1 MPTAKA
7 QRPLRRS
14 RKSAELEEERRRRL
28 RELRRELLAYYPG
41 PMPRSRLTLM
51 DVDPSTLHAYWS
63 IDADYLAGLR
73 RRHRTPA
80 APLVLRLYE
89 LKGQVDASRHLDF
102 DLEGLTNNRYIH
114 LWAEG
119 RVYLGQVG
127 LKTRRRFISVA
138 TSPPVRIPEI
148 GPAPPLSPETDPED
162 RARIEELEAERA
174 TLIRSRYRELAE
186 QAAAGGPEGLAE
198 GDKATEAA
206 RRRAAAGRPEG
217 TPESLPATPWQAA
230 AGKPPGTEAAP
241 GQAEGPPGSLP
252 DTGGTPGQAAAGRPE
267 SPAATLTASR
277 WAVLR
282 GKQPVQPP
290 AGAAR
295 RRAGSSLELALGLK
309 GLR

>member
-1 MPTAKA
+1 LPTAKA

-14 RKSAELEEERRRRL
+14 RKSAELKEERRRRL
-28 RELRRELLAYYPG
+28 RELRQELLAYYPG

-148 GPAPPLSPETDPED
+148 GPAPPLSPETAPED

-198 GDKATEAA
+198 NDRTEAIRRLAAA
-206 RRRAAAGRPEG
+206 RRPEA
-217 TPESLPATPWQAA
+217 PQESLPD
-230 AGKPPGTEAAP
+230 
-241 GQAEGPPGSLP
+241 SLP
-252 DTGGTPGQAAAGRPE
+252 DAETPPGQAAAGRPE
-267 SPAATLTASR
+267 SAAATLTASR

-290 AGAAR
+290 AGVAR
-295 RRAGSSLELALGLK
+295 RRARSSLELALGLK